1 MTILSGKT
9 DIELN
14 IILDDNTIQNINS
27 KSPEKYFK
35 FLGFRIDDKLSWKH
49 HIKHV
54 TNKLKAVNY
63 LIASIK
69 NSHPI
74 HIKKLIY
81 QSLGQ
86 SHLEYGLPIWHNKNC
101 IEIMKLQKKIIRNI
115 CNTKYNS
122 HTDPIFGK
130 LKLLKINDLFK
141 STTIRAIKKAHLG
154 QTPKII
160 QEIFKIHTPER
171 PLRISNN
178 IKPILNSGRIH
189 NELPNIWNSLDENMK
204 GSINLKNL
212 MNKFKSNCIS
222 KYNEFR
228 CDKTDCYSCKT

>member
-1 MTILSGKT
+1 MQKKKTRNMTILSGKT

-101 IEIMKLQKKIIRNI
+101 IEIMKLQKKIIRNV
-115 CNTKYNS
+115 CNAKYNS
-122 HTDPIFGK
+122 HTDPLFGK
-130 LKLLKINDLFK
+130 LKILKINDLFK
-141 STTIRAIKKAHLG
+141 
-154 QTPKII
+154 TPKII
-160 QEIFKIHTPER
+160 QEIFKLHKPER
-171 PLRISNN
+171 PLRITNN
-178 IKPILNSGRIH
+178 IKSILNSGRIH
-189 NELPNIWNSLDENMK
+189 NELPNIWNSLDESMK
-204 GSINLKNL
+204 ENITLKNL
-212 MNKFKSNCIS
+212 MNKLKSKCIS
-222 KYNEFR
+222 QYNEFR
-228 CDKTDCYSCKT
+228 CDKTECYSCTTKQ